1 MPWRHGMKREEPN
14 LSSLFPWVHKDQQTI
29 KVNVLHTLYIKLP
42 FKRENN
48 KENQRWM
55 IIQKMHRDASKWRIT
70 WDWLFYGERRKELC
84 STWFP
89 LCLLHF
95 KVTKVGNWL
104 GAGKSS
110 TKTCWKRTNGF
121 QNHWILIQH
130 FPPSFAIHCVLERF
144 SFVDVVKVLV
154 CILQYTVGGLYLQ
167 SSRMYWPE
175 NTVVLQYRKCKDFH

>member
-1 MPWRHGMKREEPN
+1 MHQNEELLEIDCPM
-14 LSSLFPWVHKDQQTI
+14 
-29 KVNVLHTLYIKLP
+29 
-42 FKRENN
+42 E
-48 KENQRWM
+48 KE
-55 IIQKMHRDASKWRIT
+55 
-70 WDWLFYGERRKELC
+70 ERNFALRG
-84 STWFP
+84 F

-121 QNHWILIQH
+121 QNH

-154 CILQYTVGGLYLQ
+154 CILQYTVGLYLQ
-167 SSRMYWPE
+167 SSRMY
-175 NTVVLQYRKCKDFH
+175 